1 MNENSS
7 CDTDDVSDYG
17 DEIPPEIVEASKE
30 VYLNLLPDE
39 STRLYV
45 STYNNFKWL
54 FLINWWKKFK
64 KKNWDKEIWI
74 NKCW

>member
-45 STYNNFKWL
+45 STYNNFK
-54 FLINWWKKFK
+54 
-64 KKNWDKEIWI
+64 
-74 NKCW
+74 